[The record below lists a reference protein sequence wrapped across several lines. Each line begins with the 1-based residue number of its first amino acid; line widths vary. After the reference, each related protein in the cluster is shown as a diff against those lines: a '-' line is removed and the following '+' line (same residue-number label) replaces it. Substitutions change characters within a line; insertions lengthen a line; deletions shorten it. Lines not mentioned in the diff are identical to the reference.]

1 MKIAIS
7 RHWPLIL
14 SVIILWLTVAI
25 LLTLSIKKNEGHII
39 YALDDPYI
47 HMAIAKN
54 FSQHGVWGIT
64 KYEFSS
70 SSSSLLWTFL
80 LSLIYFIFGINEISP
95 LILNIVFATSIIF
108 LIHTMLIKQKLPS
121 LYILICTFSIIFIP
135 PLPALIFIGME
146 HILHALIT
154 ILFAYFS
161 TKELSKEIPASLS
174 TNSMP
179 VFLWVL
185 AALVPLV
192 RYEGLFLILAVC
204 SLFALRKRWSYAF
217 FLGIFAILPIFIY
230 GTISY
235 LHGWFWLPNSVQLKG
250 NVSTLISLTSAF
262 KLLGYS
268 CYKNL
273 LKSPHILF
281 LIIAALV
288 LYTLRFGKQKKVWEK
303 EQLMIVIFIIT
314 TFLHMQ
320 FIPVFWF
327 YRYDAYL
334 VALGLAVVAIPLY
347 EHLPKGGTRKI
358 VIDKTFLPKYA
369 TNLILILLLA
379 LPVFSR
385 IKWSIIQLPRAT
397 TNIYEQQYQMGLFLK
412 QFYCGIPVAANDIG
426 AINFLADINCL
437 DLWGLG
443 SKEVAKSKRNGAFGR
458 EQIYD
463 LTKSKNIKI
472 ALLYESKSWFLD
484 KIPYPWTKAGEWIIS
499 NNVVCGGDT
508 VSFYVVDPSEENNLI
523 ANLKQFAFQLP
534 NTIKQSGKYYSE
546 ITK

>member
-1 MKIAIS
+1 MEHTLHVFIAI
-7 RHWPLIL
+7 
-14 SVIILWLTVAI
+14 
-25 LLTLSIKKNEGHII
+25 
-39 YALDDPYI
+39 
-47 HMAIAKN
+47 
-54 FSQHGVWGIT
+54 
-64 KYEFSS
+64 
-70 SSSSLLWTFL
+70 
-80 LSLIYFIFGINEISP
+80 
-95 LILNIVFATSIIF
+95 
-108 LIHTMLIKQKLPS
+108 
-121 LYILICTFSIIFIP
+121 
-135 PLPALIFIGME
+135 
-146 HILHALIT
+146 
-154 ILFAYFS
+154 LFVYFS
-161 TKELSKEIPASLS
+161 AKELYKESPTSLS

-230 GTISY
+230 GTISC

-262 KLLGYS
+262 KLLGYT

-288 LYTLRFGKQKKVWEK
+288 LYTLKFGKQKKVWEK

-334 VALGLAVVAIPLY
+334 IALGLAVVAIPLY
-347 EHLPKGGTRKI
+347 EHLPRGGTRKI
-358 VIDKTFLPKYA
+358 VIDKTLLPKYA

-379 LPVFSR
+379 LPIFSR

-458 EQIYD
+458 EQIFD

-484 KIPYPWTKAGEWIIS
+484 KIPFQWTKAGEWIIS
-499 NNVVCGGDT
+499 NNVVCGKDT
-508 VSFYVVDPSEENNLI
+508 VSFYAVDPSEENNLI